1 MREVI
6 THPGDIDPRNV
17 ELGREY
23 LGVDRFDRLTDF
35 DQSHAHCIEY
45 QPVLD
50 STALEVAGDRI
61 SRCKNV
67 YQTLIIMTTHSA
79 IASVRI

>member
-1 MREVI
+1 
-6 THPGDIDPRNV
+6 
-17 ELGREY
+17 
-23 LGVDRFDRLTDF
+23 
-35 DQSHAHCIEY
+35 
-45 QPVLD
+45 
-50 STALEVAGDRI
+50 VAGDRI